1 MSFNTTQLASQITV
15 KAALPDQRYTDQEFL
30 DLAYDVLITEVQPQ
44 IVNLRE
50 EYYVKHKFHTV
61 TTNQQAYLMPDRALG
76 QKLREVK
83 LKVGSQ
89 VKDLPRI
96 SIEDVQSTNTGSV
109 TSFFLESNYVY
120 LQQTPASS
128 GDTLDLSY
136 YLQASKLVPSA
147 EVARI
152 TAVDQ
157 TTGVVTAACPSTW
170 TTSNTFDLTSA
181 KNSGENLAMDLAAS
195 AVSGTDITFAVAD
208 IPSGLAVGDY
218 VSLANETYIV
228 PVPDAAKAW
237 FVSLVAAELLGAMG
251 SLNEQQAMQAK
262 AEQQRGQLVP
272 LLVNRVSG
280 APRRFGPMV

>member
-1 MSFNTTQLASQITV
+1 MSFNTTQLVNQIAL
-15 KAALPDQRYTDQEFL
+15 KAALPDQRYTDQEIL

-50 EYYVKHKFHTV
+50 EYYVKHKLHTV
-61 TTNQQAYLMPDRALG
+61 TANQQAYLMPDRALG

-83 LKVGSQ
+83 LRVGSQ

-109 TSFFLESNYVY
+109 TAFYLESNYVY
-120 LQQTPASS
+120 LYQTPAST

-136 YLQASKLVPSA
+136 YLQASGLVPSTDA
-147 EVARI
+147 ARI
-152 TAVDQ
+152 TGIDRA
-157 TTGVVTAACPSTW
+157 TGVVTAACPATW
-170 TTSNTFDLTSA
+170 TTSDTFDLTSA
-181 KNSGENLAMDLAAS
+181 KNSGENLALDLTAS

-218 VSLANETYIV
+218 VTLANETYIV
-228 PVPDAAKAW
+228 PVPDSAKAW

-251 SLNEQQAMQAK
+251 SLNEQQAMQVK
-262 AEQQRGQLVP
+262 AEQQRGQMVP

-280 APRRFGPMV
+280 APKRFGPQI